1 MGGAAPVAAR
11 AAHLFAPPLSGALS
25 KRAPC
30 SIGGARGTSSREA
43 GDYVPFPDET
53 KKENAMKYSQLADV
67 YRKLESTT
75 KRLQK
80 TAIIAELLKKT
91 PAAELETLVLLLEG
105 KIFPNWDASESG
117 VAAKLILKAII
128 AASGESRE
136 RAEHEWK
143 KTGDLGKA
151 AENLLGKRKQHTL
164 FSRELTVEKVM
175 ANLRKLPGMEGSGS
189 VERKTQ
195 LIAELLTSATPAEAK
210 YVVKTVLSELRVGV
224 GEGSLRD
231 AIVWANFGKQ
241 AGISLEDG
249 EEVSI
254 GNREEY
260 TKAASAVQ
268 GAYDLT
274 NDFGVVAETAATK
287 GIRGL
292 QAISLKIGTP
302 IKVMLAIKADTIK
315 EGIETVGVPAEAEFK
330 YDGFRVQIHKDAKGG
345 ITLFTRRLEDVTKQF
360 PEVVAMV
367 KTHVKGDSFIL
378 DSEAVGYE
386 RKSGKYLAFQSI
398 SQRIKR
404 KYGIEKLAEEIPVEV
419 NVFDVLCYKGESCL
433 HKPFSERR
441 KIVERIVRGE
451 GKKIVSA
458 RHIISSSE
466 KEIGDFYKKS
476 LKAGN
481 EGIMLKKLDAPY
493 KPGARVGYMV
503 KLKPVMETL
512 DLAIVGAEWG
522 EGKRS
527 SWLSSYAVAC
537 QDDDGN
543 LLEVGR
549 VSTGLKEKDE
559 EGLSFAGM
567 TRLLEPL
574 IASEKG
580 KEVSV
585 KPKLVIEVDY
595 EEIQKSPTYASG
607 YALRFPRVKGLREDK
622 GIDEISTLSMVEGF
636 YKKQK

>member
-1 MGGAAPVAAR
+1 
-11 AAHLFAPPLSGALS
+11 
-25 KRAPC
+25 
-30 SIGGARGTSSREA
+30 
-43 GDYVPFPDET
+43 
-53 KKENAMKYSQLADV
+53 
-67 YRKLESTT
+67 
-75 KRLQK
+75 
-80 TAIIAELLKKT
+80 
-91 PAAELETLVLLLEG
+91 
-105 KIFPNWDASESG
+105 
-117 VAAKLILKAII
+117 
-128 AASGESRE
+128 
-136 RAEHEWK
+136 
-143 KTGDLGKA
+143 
-151 AENLLGKRKQHTL
+151 
-164 FSRELTVEKVM
+164 M

-210 YVVKTVLSELRVGV
+210 YVVKTVLSELRIGV
-224 GEGSLRD
+224 G
-231 AIVWANFGKQ
+231 
-241 AGISLEDG
+241 DG

-378 DSEAVGYE
+378 DSEAVGYDISPMR
-386 RKSGKYLAFQSI
+386 RKHTNQNI

-451 GKKIVSA
+451 EKKIVSA

-543 LLEVGR
+543 LLGYD
-549 VSTGLKEKDE
+549 G
-559 EGLSFAGM
+559 GQSFA
-567 TRLLEPL
+567 
-574 IASEKG
+574 
-580 KEVSV
+580 
-585 KPKLVIEVDY
+585 
-595 EEIQKSPTYASG
+595 KSRYGGERKDCRSPG
-607 YALRFPRVKGLREDK
+607 
-622 GIDEISTLSMVEGF
+622 
-636 YKKQK
+636 